1 MEKKKNE
8 ELTPEEI
15 AHRERKAQR
24 KEEVTREHDKIINEI
39 EQSGKYTNK
48 VRCGF
53 PMVIWPEFRMGQYQD
68 VDHFEGASLF
78 TISQS
83 GKILNLFLDQTCI
96 GTALK
101 NVYTLGHVG
110 RFQKKLEKR
119 IRHQEREIERMCA
132 FHYSHFVDAIEELS
146 SIQGDAFN
154 LCKQVSDTNINL
166 QTVGNE
172 IKDRHKELLRYRRQQ
187 EWLRNA
193 AIRYYNI
200 YVMEFDI
207 PNL

>member
-1 MEKKKNE
+1 MFTHIIF
-8 ELTPEEI
+8 L
-15 AHRERKAQR
+15 
-24 KEEVTREHDKIINEI
+24 KII
-39 EQSGKYTNK
+39 
-48 VRCGF
+48 
-53 PMVIWPEFRMGQYQD
+53 
-68 VDHFEGASLF
+68 
-78 TISQS
+78 
-83 GKILNLFLDQTCI
+83 LDQTCI

-187 EWLRNA
+187 ERLTN
-193 AIRYYNI
+193 
-200 YVMEFDI
+200 
-207 PNL
+207 

>member
-1 MEKKKNE
+1 MLPFYQIRIRQKNLATLGIRPLLPVRFLNYFFKLFRIDFNFFFVVEKKKIE

-39 EQSGKYTNK
+39 EQSGKYCQN
-48 VRCGF
+48 F
-53 PMVIWPEFRMGQYQD
+53 PVW
-68 VDHFEGASLF
+68 GAR
-78 TISQS
+78 II
-83 GKILNLFLDQTCI
+83 ILNNFIHFLDQTCI

-187 EWLRNA
+187 EWL
-193 AIRYYNI
+193 
-200 YVMEFDI
+200 
-207 PNL
+207 

>member
-1 MEKKKNE
+1 MTKLSMKLNSQVN
-8 ELTPEEI
+8 T
-15 AHRERKAQR
+15 
-24 KEEVTREHDKIINEI
+24 DKIS
-39 EQSGKYTNK
+39 QR
-48 VRCGF
+48 VR
-53 PMVIWPEFRMGQYQD
+53 PLND
-68 VDHFEGASLF
+68 LKLF
-78 TISQS
+78 FS
-83 GKILNLFLDQTCI
+83 DQTCI

-187 EWLRNA
+187 ERLRKTHP
-193 AIRYYNI
+193 Y
-200 YVMEFDI
+200 DI
-207 PNL
+207 VIF